1 MNIPKHLKILSILVF
16 AYAALAAII
25 GFVIFPPFA
34 DRDPMSAGAPG
45 TDNPV
50 LQLGLRILPSVLAIL
65 FLVILGIN
73 LRKLK
78 PWARYLTLVFS
89 LGSIFFG
96 LVSLISGELNFSIGF
111 LIQVYAVWVLFR
123 PDVKEAFGVKNKI
136 SA

>member
-34 DRDPMSAGAPG
+34 DRGPLSAGAPG
-45 TDNPV
+45 TVSPV
-50 LQLGLRILPSVLAIL
+50 LQLGLSILPSVLAIL
-65 FLVILGIN
+65 FLVFLGIN

-78 PWARYLTLVFS
+78 PWARILTLVFS

-96 LVSLISGELNFSIGF
+96 LVSLITGEPNFSIGF
-111 LIQVYAVWVLFR
+111 LIQVYAIWVLFR

-136 SA
+136 SV